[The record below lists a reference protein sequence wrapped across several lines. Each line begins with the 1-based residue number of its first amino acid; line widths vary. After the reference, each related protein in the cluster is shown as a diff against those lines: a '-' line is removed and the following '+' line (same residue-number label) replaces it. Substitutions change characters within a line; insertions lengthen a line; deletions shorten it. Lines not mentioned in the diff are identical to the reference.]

1 MHYIFSAG
9 IKVHKMNEIN
19 SILHMN
25 HSVSEMKTSSGQD
38 EVMSC
43 APAGLGTQA
52 GLFVLR

>member
-25 HSVSEMKTSSGQD
+25 HSVSEMKTSGQD